1 MGVRSLVW
9 KWSYIHIRVISLVV
23 GMLVVSTSLAQSLV
37 LGVHPYRPHAEL
49 IKMFS
54 PLAKFL
60 TQETGKLVEV
70 RVGESY
76 ESHFKAIVQGKVDFA
91 FLGPAVYVQLTR
103 ENEIPQLLARLEIN
117 GRPTFTGR
125 IISREGS
132 GVKTIDDLRHSH
144 FAFGN
149 PSSTMSH
156 LVPRQ
161 MLFEAGIDVS
171 DFAGHQF
178 YSNHNNVAL
187 AILAGDADA
196 GAVKEAV
203 YEKYRPLGIVSIA
216 STPEISEHLF
226 ISPVKTDPIK
236 VASLRRHLLSLTADN
251 PITRQVLG
259 PIKKTATAL
268 VEVKNKDYH
277 KLRGIL
283 AALRD
288 RGVLE

>member
-1 MGVRSLVW
+1 MA
-9 KWSYIHIRVISLVV
+9 
-23 GMLVVSTSLAQSLV
+23 STSMAESLI
-37 LGVHPYRPHAEL
+37 LGIHPYRPHAEL
-49 IKMFS
+49 IEMFS
-54 PLAKFL
+54 PLAQYL
-60 TQETGKLVEV
+60 TQETGQTVEV

-76 ESHFKAIVQGKVDFA
+76 ESHFKAILQGKVDFA
-91 FLGPAVYVQLTR
+91 FLGPAIYVKLTR
-103 ENEIPQLLARLEIN
+103 ENEVPHLLARLEIN

-132 GVKTIDDLRHSH
+132 GVETLEDLRHTH
-144 FAFGN
+144 FAFGSL
-149 PSSTMSH
+149 SSTMSH

-161 MLFEAGIDVS
+161 MLYEAGIDVT

-216 STPEISEHLF
+216 TTPEISEHLF
-226 ISPVKTDPIK
+226 IAPIGTDPAK
-236 VASLRRHLLSLTADN
+236 VVRLRHHLLSLTAEN

-259 PIKKTATAL
+259 PIKRTATAL
-268 VEVKNKDYH
+268 VKVESDDYLE
-277 KLRGIL
+277 LRKIL

-288 RGVLE
+288 RGVIE